1 MNSEIIIS
9 LISGISVAVPSIIAT
24 LFSNYQNTKKN
35 EENKKLTIYRLEEL
49 EKKVDKQNERLEKTY
64 RIEEE
69 IKNIKEEIKDL
80 QKTRK
85 YYE

>member
-1 MNSEIIIS
+1 MNQEIIIS
-9 LISGISVAVPSIIAT
+9 LISGISVAIPSIIAT
-24 LFSNYQNTKKN
+24 LFSSYQNTKKN

-49 EKKVDKQNERLEKTY
+49 EKKVDKQNDRLEKTY

-69 IKNIKEEIKDL
+69 IKNIKEDIKEL
-80 QKTRK
+80 QRG